1 MRIALIS
8 LVLLLTSTL
17 SQASDIEGKVIVM
30 DKSGQSPLNSNAHA
44 IVYLEGFST
53 EPTGIAMMDQQGK
66 RFIPR
71 LLAVV
76 SGQPIRFSNSDIY
89 QHSVFSPHAV
99 EPFDLSR
106 FRQGESRTAVLREI
120 GPHTIYCNIH
130 QDMIADVFVVPN
142 RYFSLTDDT
151 GNFRITD
158 VPKGDHRLRVWHI
171 LGGSAVR
178 SLNVGTE
185 TLSITLKLR
194 SRKMVVEK
202 PKAPQLSPQDTP
214 DDYDKD
220 SDY

>member
-1 MRIALIS
+1 MRITLIS
-8 LVLLLTSTL
+8 LILLLSATL
-17 SQASDIEGKVIVM
+17 AQASDIEGSIIVM
-30 DKSGQSPLNSNAHA
+30 DRSGQSPLKSNAYA
-44 IVYLEGFST
+44 VVYLEGFST
-53 EPTGIAMMDQQGK
+53 EPTGTAMMDQQGK

-89 QHSVFSPHAV
+89 QHSVFSPHAE

-106 FRQGESRTAVLREI
+106 YRRGESRIVVLREI

-142 RYFSLTDDT
+142 RYFSLTDDA

-158 VPKGDHRLRVWHI
+158 VPEGDHRLRVWHI
-171 LGGSAVR
+171 LGGSAAR
-178 SLNVGTE
+178 SVTVGNE
-185 TLSITLKLR
+185 SLSIALRLR

-202 PKAPQLSPQDTP
+202 PEAPQISPQDTP
-214 DDYDKD
+214 YAYDKE